1 MMLDKIT
8 AIYVLVDD
16 LLKKMEHKEDC
27 RRRFSDAEMFTLL
40 IVSCLYFSGNLEKAR
55 KYFLSHKIFS
65 FVLEKSR
72 LNRRMHQEA
81 LLLMYIFEQLAQVFK
96 KLNTSC
102 IYRMDSFPVKVCHNI
117 RIGNCKI
124 LKGKE
129 FRGKCVSKRE
139 YFYGV
144 KVCLILIQDGLP
156 VEVEFLP
163 GSAHDSR
170 FLQALPLDF
179 ASGDKVYADSHRGNG
194 AFINYDLED
203 TYADENVALLVQRKS
218 NSKRKDANYQAFL
231 KEYMRKAVETE
242 FSVIT
247 ALMPSTIHA
256 VTFKGFQIKLLAFIL
271 AFSINK
277 AFDLY
282 I

>member
-1 MMLDKIT
+1 MMLDKVT

-16 LLKKMEHKEDC
+16 LLKKMEHKEDS
-27 RRRFSDAEMFTLL
+27 RRKFSDAEMFTLI
-40 IVSCLYFSGNLEKAR
+40 IVSCLYFSGNIEKTR
-55 KYFLSHKIFS
+55 GYFLSHKVFS

-72 LNRRMHQEA
+72 LNRRIHQEA
-81 LLLMYIFEQLAQVFK
+81 LLLMYLFEQLAQIFK
-96 KLNTSC
+96 QLNTSC
-102 IYRMDSFPVKVCHNI
+102 VFRMDSFPVKVCHNI
-117 RIGNCKI
+117 RIKRCRM
-124 LKGKE
+124 LKGEE

-144 KVCLILIQDGLP
+144 KVCLILTENGFP

-179 ASGDKVYADSHRGNG
+179 SAGDKIYADS

-203 TYADENVALLVQRKS
+203 TYADEEVGLLVQRKN
-218 NSKRKDANYQAFL
+218 NSKRKDEPYQAFL
-231 KEYMRKAVETE
+231 KQYMRRAIETE
-242 FSVIT
+242 FSVLT
-247 ALMPSTIHA
+247 ALMPKTIHA
-256 VTFKGFQIKLLAFIL
+256 VTFQGFQIKLLTFII

-277 AFDLY
+277 AFD
-282 I
+282 INI

>member
-1 MMLDKIT
+1 MMLDKVT

-16 LLKKMEHKEDC
+16 LLKKMEHMEDS
-27 RRRFSDAEMFTLL
+27 RRKFSDAEMLTLVL
-40 IVSCLYFSGNLEKAR
+40 VSCLYFSGNIEKTR
-55 KYFLSHKIFS
+55 GYFLSHNIFS

-81 LLLMYIFEQLAQVFK
+81 LLLMCIFEQLAQVFK
-96 KLNTSC
+96 QLNTSC
-102 IYRMDSFPVKVCHNI
+102 VYRMDSFPVKVCHNI
-117 RIGNCKI
+117 RISNCKI

-144 KVCLILIQDGLP
+144 KVCLILTEDGFP
-156 VEVEFLP
+156 VELEFLP

-179 ASGDKVYADSHRGNG
+179 ASGDKVYADS
-194 AFINYDLED
+194 AFLNYDLED
-203 TYADENVALLVQRKS
+203 TYENENVALLVQRKS
-218 NSKRKDANYQAFL
+218 NSKRKDKPYQAFL

-242 FSVIT
+242 FSVLT

-256 VTFKGFQIKLLAFIL
+256 VTFQGFQIKLLAFIV

-277 AFDLY
+277 AFD
-282 I
+282 INI

>member
-1 MMLDKIT
+1 MMLDKVT

-16 LLKKMEHKEDC
+16 LLKKIEHQEDP
-27 RRRFSDAEMFTLL
+27 RRKFSDAELLTLVL
-40 IVSCLYFSGNLEKAR
+40 VSCLYFSGNMEKAR
-55 KYFLSHKIFS
+55 GYFLSHKIFS

-81 LLLMYIFEQLAQVFK
+81 LLLMCLFEQLATVFRQ
-96 KLNTSC
+96 LNTSC

-117 RIGNCKI
+117 RIAGCR
-124 LKGKE
+124 LVKGKE
-129 FRGKCVSKRE
+129 YRGKCVSKRE

-144 KVCLILIQDGLP
+144 KVCLILTEDGLP

-170 FLQALPLDF
+170 FLQALSLDF
-179 ASGDKVYADSHRGNG
+179 APGDKVYADS
-194 AFINYDLED
+194 AFLNYSLED
-203 TYADENVALLVQRKS
+203 TYAQEEVALLVQRKS
-218 NSKRKDANYQAFL
+218 NSKRKDKPYLAFL

-242 FSVIT
+242 FSALT

-256 VTFKGFQIKLLAFIL
+256 VTFQGFQIKLLAFIL
-271 AFSINK
+271 AFGINK
-277 AFDLY
+277 AFEMN

>member
-1 MMLDKIT
+1 MLDKVT
-8 AIYVLVDD
+8 SIYVLVDD
-16 LLKKMEHKEDC
+16 LLKKMEHKEDS
-27 RRRFSDAEMFTLL
+27 RRRFSDAEMFTLI
-40 IVSCLYFSGNLEKAR
+40 IVSCLYFGGNIEKTR
-55 KYFLSHKIFS
+55 GYFLSHKIFS

-72 LNRRMHQEA
+72 FNRRIHQEA
-81 LLLMYIFEQLAQVFK
+81 LLLMYLFEQLAQIFK

-102 IYRMDSFPVKVCHNI
+102 VYRMDSFPVKVCHNI
-117 RIGNCKI
+117 RIKRCKI
-124 LKGKE
+124 LKGEE

-144 KVCLILIQDGLP
+144 KVCLILTEDGLP
-156 VEVEFLP
+156 IEVEFLP

-179 ASGDKVYADSHRGNG
+179 SAGDRIYADS

-203 TYADENVALLVQRKS
+203 TYADEEVDLLVQRKS
-218 NSKRKDANYQAFL
+218 NSKRKDQPYQAFL
-231 KEYMRKAVETE
+231 KQYMRKAVETE
-242 FSVIT
+242 FSVLT
-247 ALMPSTIHA
+247 ALMPKTIHA
-256 VTFKGFQIKLLAFIL
+256 VTFQGFQIKLLAFIL

-277 AFDLY
+277 AFDVN

>member
-1 MMLDKIT
+1 MLDKVT

-16 LLKKMEHKEDC
+16 LLKKMEHKEDS
-27 RRRFSDAEMFTLL
+27 RRKFSDAEMFTLI
-40 IVSCLYFSGNLEKAR
+40 IVSCLYFSGNIEKTR
-55 KYFLSHKIFS
+55 GYFLSHKVFS

-72 LNRRMHQEA
+72 LNRRIHQEA
-81 LLLMYIFEQLAQVFK
+81 LLLMYLFEQLAQIFK
-96 KLNTSC
+96 QLNTSC
-102 IYRMDSFPVKVCHNI
+102 VFRMDSFPVKVCHNI
-117 RIGNCKI
+117 RIKRCRM
-124 LKGKE
+124 LKGEE

-144 KVCLILIQDGLP
+144 KVCLILTENGFP

-179 ASGDKVYADSHRGNG
+179 SAGDKIYADS

-203 TYADENVALLVQRKS
+203 TYADEEVGLLVQRKN
-218 NSKRKDANYQAFL
+218 NSKRKDEPYQAFL
-231 KEYMRKAVETE
+231 KQYMRRAIETE
-242 FSVIT
+242 FSVLT
-247 ALMPSTIHA
+247 ALMPKTIHA
-256 VTFKGFQIKLLAFIL
+256 VTFQGFQIKLLTFII

-277 AFDLY
+277 AFD
-282 I
+282 INI

>member
-1 MMLDKIT
+1 MLDKVT
-8 AIYVLVDD
+8 AIYIFLDD
-16 LLKKMEHKEDC
+16 LLKKMEHKEDS
-27 RRRFSDAEMFTLL
+27 RRKFSDAEMFTLL
-40 IVSCLYFSGNLEKAR
+40 IVSCLYFGGNIEKTR
-55 KYFLSHKIFS
+55 GYFLSHKIFS

-72 LNRRMHQEA
+72 LNRRIHKEV
-81 LLLMYIFEQLAQVFK
+81 LLFMYLFEQLSQVFK

-117 RIGNCKI
+117 RIKRCRI
-124 LKGKE
+124 LKGEE
-129 FRGKCVSKRE
+129 FRGKCASKRE

-144 KVCLILIQDGLP
+144 KVCLVLTEDGFP

-179 ASGDKVYADSHRGNG
+179 SAGDKIYADS

-203 TYADENVALLVQRKS
+203 TYADQEVSLLLQRKS
-218 NSKRKDANYQAFL
+218 NSKRKDEPYQAFL
-231 KEYMRKAVETE
+231 KQYMRKAVETE
-242 FSVIT
+242 FSVLT
-247 ALMPSTIHA
+247 TLMPKTIHA
-256 VTFKGFQIKLLAFIL
+256 VTFQGFQIKLLAFIL

-277 AFDLY
+277 AFD
-282 I
+282 INI